1 LKLKTFIPFL
11 LTVSSITTIYWINYQ
26 LNWLRQASFIIP
38 GLVLVTLG
46 AGLLLKNK
54 TGYKNLAWGLIYGS
68 LTCLVL
74 LVVRILFD
82 LLLIAGM

>member
-1 LKLKTFIPFL
+1 MKLKKIIPFL
-11 LTVSSITTIYWINYQ
+11 LTVSSITSIYWTNFQ
-26 LNWLRQASFIIP
+26 LNWIGQAPFVIP

-46 AGLLLKNK
+46 AGLLLRNK

-74 LVVRILFD
+74 LVVRILID
-82 LLLIAGM
+82 LSLIAGM